1 LIGAAIGAASVLS
14 SNDYCQSPGSG
25 PDCRR
30 TMANIGGIFIG
41 IEGAILGGI
50 IGVVSGIDTNYGIYV
65 GINEFQSA
73 LPKLKKE
80 AIFPSNPASVLEI
93 Q

>member
-1 LIGAAIGAASVLS
+1 MI
-14 SNDYCQSPGSG
+14 
-25 PDCRR
+25 
-30 TMANIGGIFIG
+30 IG

-50 IGVVSGIDTNYGIYV
+50 IGVAFGIDTNYGIYG

-80 AIFPSNPASVLEI
+80 SIFPSIPASVLEI